1 MNSPSP
7 SASAPSPGSVAPRP
21 APPRRG
27 LRLFLALVAGA
38 SLLLLLHNY
47 ALNLLPSIWE
57 DIEPA
62 AISVDQAGPVTTY
75 RFAFSG
81 STPDGP
87 HASLSRVRLTQDGLA
102 LAGTSLPANVARAV
116 GSGNWAHEPGQI
128 IFSVPDGSD
137 PRTNGRTYTVE
148 YPLLYQR
155 WAGHGAAVAFAGSVA
170 WLYYLGRRSRGASL
184 TAPAPRRWNLHL
196 AGASLLFL
204 AGLYCSTGTLT
215 PYANTTIP
223 HVAKGTGYL
232 YNPDH
237 IHFQALFDFVDGRD
251 KSTWDNALFL
261 RRILYNVMAYPFMKA
276 AGWEVGGTLASITFN
291 VAAFVLFLRALRR
304 RVGESGA
311 IFAAWI
317 LALYPGAGYWGGL
330 PYQHALIV
338 PGSLLLMLV
347 LVSFAE
353 DPGWRPVILGS
364 VLLGLANLG
373 YEFFMFFLPASLLL
387 LAWRRRWLAAA
398 VSLFLQALP
407 LALWI
412 LVLQYR
418 FGQSMGNSNSA
429 SFGAIAGSYLNIGDP
444 ARWRAILELAPE
456 VGYNLF
462 FGANFLFLPALF
474 LAVVALNAVTSRIRP
489 HPAEL
494 TLLVAGLALFLF
506 NNLAPEYVSPWQLRG
521 TWIARI
527 YQPVFPAFLW
537 FMARWWQDLPA
548 LGRWTRAALYSP
560 VLVVLAGNALIVFG
574 PILDNPYGL
583 SEVAFYRFY
592 DHANHANYENNLRH
606 FGRRPLG
613 FPQATTHP

>member
-1 MNSPSP
+1 M
-7 SASAPSPGSVAPRP
+7 SAFSNKGLICLRVAL
-21 APPRRG
+21 G
-27 LRLFLALVAGA
+27 TVAGI
-38 SLLLLLHNY
+38 SLLLFLHNH

-62 AISVDQAGPVTTY
+62 AISVDQSGPFTTY

-87 HASLSRVRLTQDGLA
+87 HASLSRTKLTEDGVV
-102 LAGTSLPANVARAV
+102 LAGLPMTADVARGA
-116 GSGNWAHEPGQI
+116 GHGNWAHEPGQI
-128 IFSVPDGSD
+128 IFSTPDGSD
-137 PRTNGRTYTVE
+137 ARSNGHTYTVE
-148 YPLLYQR
+148 YPLFYQR
-155 WAGHGAAVAFAGSVA
+155 WLGHAATAGFLLSVA
-170 WLYYLGRRSRGASL
+170 GLYWLGRGPRGAPL
-184 TAPAPRRWNLHL
+184 PAPAPRRWHLHL
-196 AGASLLFL
+196 AGATLLFF

-215 PYANTTIP
+215 PYANTSIP

-237 IHFQALFDFVDGRD
+237 IHFHALFNFMDGRD
-251 KSTWDNALFL
+251 RSTWDNALFL

-276 AGWEVGGTLASITFN
+276 AGWEVGGTLASIVFN
-291 VAAFVLFLRALRR
+291 VAAFVIFVRALRR
-304 RVGESGA
+304 RVGETGA
-311 IFAAWI
+311 IFTAWI

-347 LVSFAE
+347 LVSLAE
-353 DPGWRPVILGS
+353 DSGWRPVILGS

-387 LAWRRRWLAAA
+387 LVWQRRWLAAI
-398 VSLFLQALP
+398 VSVFLQALP
-407 LALWI
+407 LVLWI
-412 LVLQYR
+412 LILKYG
-418 FGQSMGNSNSA
+418 FAQSMGNSNSA

-474 LAVVALNAVTSRIRP
+474 LAVVALNAVTSRIRQ

-494 TLLVAGLALFLF
+494 TLLLAGLALFLF
-506 NNLAPEYVSPWQLRG
+506 NNLAPEYISSWQLRG

-537 FMARWWQDLPA
+537 FMARWWQHLPA

-560 VLVVLAGNALIVFG
+560 VLLALGGNALIVFG
-574 PILDNPYGL
+574 PILDNPHGL

-592 DHANHANYENNLRH
+592 DHANHANYTANLLK

-613 FPQATTHP
+613 FPAPTNNP